1 MSIIAYGM
9 DFYQESILKVVQRD
23 REESSVLVSPIKSS
37 KQIADLA
44 LEVIPLALGVDP
56 NYKRSKGR

>member
-9 DFYQESILKVVQRD
+9 DFYQESMQKGVQRD
-23 REESSVLVSPIKSS
+23 REESSILVSPIKSS

-56 NYKRSKGR
+56 NYKRNKGR

>member
-1 MSIIAYGM
+1 MEWTSTK
-9 DFYQESILKVVQRD
+9 KVCKKEFRGIEKSLQF
-23 REESSVLVSPIKSS
+23 LSPIKSS